1 MVITQSSKGR
11 TRRLG
16 GTDSRENAE
25 TLFDSVIKEI
35 DYAIAEI
42 LGVSKM
48 KVEELRTMIKLM
60 MERRLARA
68 GEARREAIKGSEEE
82 KLLRSPKR
90 RKGRRGRKS
99 SGAYVERALDKYL

>member
-25 TLFDSVIKEI
+25 ALFNSVIKEI

-48 KVEELRTMIKLM
+48 KVEELRTIMKLM

-68 GEARREAIKGSEEE
+68 EEARREAT
-82 KLLRSPKR
+82 
-90 RKGRRGRKS
+90 
-99 SGAYVERALDKYL
+99 